1 VSKPSQIEAAGQ
13 ILPRFIEE
21 IDLLG
26 VTYKIRRHPYFL
38 RLKHIDQWIKDYEYK
53 KEYQQSLDLEEM
65 HTCWLDLREQYEAI
79 KKGFE
84 YEQWQRHN

>member
-13 ILPRFIEE
+13 ILPRFIAE

-26 VTYKIRRHPYFL
+26 VTYKVRRHPSFL
-38 RLKHIDQWIKDYEYK
+38 KLSHIDQWIKDYEYS
-53 KEYQQSLDLEEM
+53 KEYQITLPLDEM
-65 HTCWLDLREQYEAI
+65 NTCWLDLREQYEAI

-84 YEQWQRHN
+84 YEQRRHN